1 MRIIKNN
8 KSKIF
13 LLFALLLMGIL
24 SGCWDDNQPERMLYI
39 NGIGVDYKDGQ
50 YEVYAQIITFGNIAK
65 SDQPPGDEPQA
76 EVGHA
81 KGATMDEAIYE
92 MYHSVDQKV
101 YWGHFSYIVISE
113 EVMKKEKLNPI
124 IDSFIRYRDTRYQI
138 WVYTTK
144 DPVQELLLV
153 RPVINRAI
161 TLSKLGDPENSFQ
174 QESFIQPLNIR
185 QLIIRLNEPSHE
197 ALIPLIAVEENWRSN
212 TERIKAPVLAGVGGV
227 TDKGFKGF
235 LEKNDVRGIQWMS
248 NEMERG
254 EVTFEANGGDFLTI
268 IVDHLKVKIEP
279 SVIAGQ
285 VKVDVEVK
293 LDATVYLVEGNPT
306 IFEIEEGIKKEIKK
320 EIMDTYL
327 AAMEKGIDVYRFS
340 EKLYRTDLKAWQQVQ
355 HEGEVELTEE
365 TIRKLTVKIE
375 KLDSERKSFRETI
388 EQ

>member
-1 MRIIKNN
+1 MKQKVNN
-8 KSKIF
+8 KNKVG
-13 LLFALLLMGIL
+13 LVLLLLLAVIL
-24 SGCWDDNQPERMLYI
+24 SGCWDDEQPERMLYI
-39 NGIGVDYKDGQ
+39 NGIGVDFKDGQ
-50 YEVYAQIITFGNIAK
+50 YEVYAQIISFGNIAK

-92 MYHSVDQKV
+92 LYHSVDQKV

-113 EVMKKEKLNPI
+113 EVMKEEKLNPI

-144 DPVQELLLV
+144 DSVQEVLLV

-174 QESFIQPLNIR
+174 QESFIQPVNIR
-185 QLIIRLNEPSHE
+185 KLIIQMNEPSHE
-197 ALIPLIAVEENWRSN
+197 ALIPLIAVEENWRSSKGP
-212 TERIKAPVLAGVGGV
+212 IKAPVLAGVGAV

-235 LEKNDVRGIQWMS
+235 LEKDDVRGIQWMS

-279 SVIAGQ
+279 SVKAGQ

-293 LDATVYLVEGNPT
+293 LNATVYLVEGNPT

-320 EIMDTYL
+320 EIMNTYL
-327 AAMEKGIDVYRFS
+327 AATEKGIDVYRIS
-340 EKLYRTDLKAWQQVQ
+340 EKLYRKDVKAWNKVQQD
-355 HEGEVELTEE
+355 GEVELT
-365 TIRKLTVKIE
+365 TDIIQKLTVKIE

>member
-1 MRIIKNN
+1 MKLKR
-8 KSKIF
+8 KSNY
-13 LLFALLLMGIL
+13 LLLL
-24 SGCWDDNQPERMLYI
+24 LLLLTVLLYGCWDDEQPERMLYI
-39 NGIGVDYKDGQ
+39 NGIGVDFKNGQ
-50 YEVYAQIITFGNIAK
+50 YEVYAQIISFANIAK

-81 KGATMDEAIYE
+81 KGDTMDEAIYE
-92 MYHSVDQKV
+92 LYHSVDQKV

-144 DPVQELLLV
+144 NPVQDVLLV
-153 RPVINRAI
+153 RPVINRAV

-174 QESFIQPLNIR
+174 QESFIQPVNIR
-185 QLIIRLNEPSHE
+185 KLIIQLNEPSHE
-197 ALIPLIAVEENWRSN
+197 ALIPLIDVEENWRSSKGA
-212 TERIKAPVLAGVGGV
+212 IKAPVLAGVGAV

-235 LEKNDVRGIQWMS
+235 LEKGDVRGIQWMS
-248 NEMERG
+248 NGMKRG

-268 IVDHLKVKIEP
+268 IIDHLKVKIEP
-279 SVIAGQ
+279 VVNAGR

-293 LDATVYLVEGNPT
+293 LNATVYLVQGNPT
-306 IFEIEEGIKKEIKK
+306 ISEIEEGIKEEIKK

-327 AAMEKGIDVYRFS
+327 AAMQKKIDVYRFS
-340 EKLYRTDLKAWQQVQ
+340 EKLYRSDLKAWKQVQ
-355 HEGEVELTEE
+355 HEGEVELTED

-375 KLDSERKSFRETI
+375 KLVSERKSLRETI